1 MVLVSWRQKIGYVI
15 IAIRSNRKYQVKT
28 ILPITKEPL
37 IMSQSILI
45 TGCSSGIGL
54 DAALTLSQRGW
65 RVFASCRNKA
75 DVSRMT
81 DEFGLESV
89 LIDYEDQDTI
99 EAGFQEVLAAT
110 GGRLDALFNN
120 GAYAI
125 PGAVEDLPTA
135 ALRQIFE
142 ANFFGWH
149 HLTRLALPVMRA
161 QGHGRILQ
169 NSSVLGFAA
178 LRYRGAYNATKFA
191 LEGLTDTI
199 RLETD
204 HPHIHFSLIEPGPIR
219 TKIRENSVPHFKKWI
234 TVKGSA
240 HEQLYEKALI
250 PRLTAINPPK
260 DMFELEADAV
270 TKDVIHALES
280 PRPRIRYRI
289 TTATK
294 LMMIAKR
301 LLSSRQMD
309 KLAHRF

>member
-1 MVLVSWRQKIGYVI
+1 MVLVSWRHKIGHVI
-15 IAIRSNRKYQVKT
+15 IAIWSNRKYQVKN
-28 ILPITKEPL
+28 ILPITKETP

-75 DVSRMT
+75 DVLRMT

>member
-1 MVLVSWRQKIGYVI
+1 MLLVSWRQKIGHVI

-28 ILPITKEPL
+28 ILRVVKEAL

-75 DVSRMT
+75 DVARMT

-89 LIDYEDQDTI
+89 LIDYQDQDTI

>member
-1 MVLVSWRQKIGYVI
+1 MVLVRWRQKIGHVI
-15 IAIRSNRKYQVKT
+15 IAIWSNRKYQVKT
-28 ILPITKEPL
+28 ILRVVKETP

-54 DAALTLSQRGW
+54 DAARTLSQRGW

-75 DVSRMT
+75 DVARMT

-219 TKIRENSVPHFKKWI
+219 TKIRENSVPHFQKWI

-260 DMFELEADAV
+260 DMFELEPDAV

>member
-1 MVLVSWRQKIGYVI
+1 MLLVRWRRQIAHVI
-15 IAIRSNRKYQVKT
+15 IAIWLNRKYQVKT
-28 ILPITKEPL
+28 ILRVVKETL

-75 DVSRMT
+75 DVARMT
-81 DEFGLESV
+81 DEFGMESV

-219 TKIRENSVPHFKKWI
+219 TKIRENSVPHFQKWI

-260 DMFELEADAV
+260 DMFELEPDAV

-289 TTATK
+289 TKATK

>member
-1 MVLVSWRQKIGYVI
+1 MVLVRWRQKIGHVI
-15 IAIRSNRKYQVKT
+15 IAIWSNRKYQVKT
-28 ILPITKEPL
+28 ILRVVKETP

-54 DAALTLSQRGW
+54 DAARTLSQRGW

-75 DVSRMT
+75 DVARMT

-219 TKIRENSVPHFKKWI
+219 TKIRENSVPHFQKWI

-270 TKDVIHALES
+270 TKDVIHALEA

>member
-1 MVLVSWRQKIGYVI
+1 MVLVRWRQKIGHVI

-28 ILPITKEPL
+28 ILPITKETS

-54 DAALTLSQRGW
+54 DAARTLSQRGW

-75 DVSRMT
+75 DVSRMS

-219 TKIRENSVPHFKKWI
+219 TKIRENSVPHFQKWI

>member
-1 MVLVSWRQKIGYVI
+1 M
-15 IAIRSNRKYQVKT
+15 
-28 ILPITKEPL
+28 
-37 IMSQSILI
+37 
-45 TGCSSGIGL
+45 
-54 DAALTLSQRGW
+54 
-65 RVFASCRNKA
+65 
-75 DVSRMT
+75 
-81 DEFGLESV
+81 
-89 LIDYEDQDTI
+89 
-99 EAGFQEVLAAT
+99 
-110 GGRLDALFNN
+110 
-120 GAYAI
+120 
-125 PGAVEDLPTA
+125 
-135 ALRQIFE
+135 
-142 ANFFGWH
+142 
-149 HLTRLALPVMRA
+149 
-161 QGHGRILQ
+161 
-169 NSSVLGFAA
+169 
-178 LRYRGAYNATKFA
+178 RYRGAYNATKFA

-289 TTATK
+289 TMATK

>member
-1 MVLVSWRQKIGYVI
+1 MVLVSWRHKIGHVI
-15 IAIRSNRKYQVKT
+15 IAIWSNRKYQVKT
-28 ILPITKEPL
+28 ILPITKETP

-89 LIDYEDQDTI
+89 RIDYEDQETI
-99 EAGFQEVLAAT
+99 EAGFHEVLAAT

-289 TTATK
+289 TMATK

>member
-1 MVLVSWRQKIGYVI
+1 
-15 IAIRSNRKYQVKT
+15 
-28 ILPITKEPL
+28 
-37 IMSQSILI
+37 MSQSILI

-99 EAGFQEVLAAT
+99 EAGFQEVLATT

-204 HPHIHFSLIEPGPIR
+204 HPQIHFSLIEPGPIR

>member
-1 MVLVSWRQKIGYVI
+1 MMLGIQRHKINHVI
-15 IAIRSNRKYQVKT
+15 IAIWSNRKYQMKT
-28 ILPITKEPL
+28 ILRVVKETL

-75 DVSRMT
+75 DVLRMT

-289 TTATK
+289 TMATK

>member
-1 MVLVSWRQKIGYVI
+1 MVLVRWRQKIGHVI
-15 IAIRSNRKYQVKT
+15 IAIWSNRKYQVKT
-28 ILPITKEPL
+28 ILPITKETL

-54 DAALTLSQRGW
+54 DAARTLSQRGW

-75 DVSRMT
+75 DVARMT

-219 TKIRENSVPHFKKWI
+219 TKIRENSVPHFQKWI

-260 DMFELEADAV
+260 DMFELEPDAV

>member
-1 MVLVSWRQKIGYVI
+1 MLLVRWRRQIAHVI
-15 IAIRSNRKYQVKT
+15 IAIWSNRKYQVKT
-28 ILPITKEPL
+28 ILRVVKETP

-75 DVSRMT
+75 DVARMT

-219 TKIRENSVPHFKKWI
+219 TKIRENSVPHFQKWI

-270 TKDVIHALES
+270 TKDVIHALEA

>member
-1 MVLVSWRQKIGYVI
+1 MLLVRWRRQIAHVI
-15 IAIRSNRKYQVKT
+15 IAIWSNRKYQVKT
-28 ILPITKEPL
+28 ILRVVKETP

-75 DVSRMT
+75 DVARMT
-81 DEFGLESV
+81 DKFGLESV

-219 TKIRENSVPHFKKWI
+219 TKIRENSVPHFQKWI

-270 TKDVIHALES
+270 TKDVIHALEA

>member
-1 MVLVSWRQKIGYVI
+1 MVPVRWRQKIGHVI
-15 IAIRSNRKYQVKT
+15 IAIWSNRKYQVKT
-28 ILPITKEPL
+28 ILRVVKETP

-54 DAALTLSQRGW
+54 DAARTLSQRGW

-99 EAGFQEVLAAT
+99 EAGFQAVLAAT

-219 TKIRENSVPHFKKWI
+219 TKIRENSVPHFQKWI

-260 DMFELEADAV
+260 DMFELEPDAV
-270 TKDVIHALES
+270 TKDVIHALEA

>member
-1 MVLVSWRQKIGYVI
+1 MVLVRWRQKIGYVI
-15 IAIRSNRKYQVKT
+15 IAIWSNRKYQVKT
-28 ILPITKEPL
+28 ILRVVKETP

-54 DAALTLSQRGW
+54 DAARTLSQRGW

-75 DVSRMT
+75 DVARMT

-99 EAGFQEVLAAT
+99 EAGFKEVLAAT

-260 DMFELEADAV
+260 DMFELEPDAV

>member
-1 MVLVSWRQKIGYVI
+1 MVLVIQRHKIGHVI
-15 IAIRSNRKYQVKT
+15 IAIWSNRKYQVKT
-28 ILPITKEPL
+28 ILPITKETP

-99 EAGFQEVLAAT
+99 EASFQEVLATT

>member
-1 MVLVSWRQKIGYVI
+1 MVLVSWRHKIGHVI
-15 IAIRSNRKYQVKT
+15 IAIWSNRKYQVKN
-28 ILPITKEPL
+28 ILPITKETP

-75 DVSRMT
+75 DVLRMT

-289 TTATK
+289 TMATK

>member
-1 MVLVSWRQKIGYVI
+1 MVLVIQRHKIGHVI
-15 IAIRSNRKYQVKT
+15 IAIWSNRKYQVKT
-28 ILPITKEPL
+28 ILPITKETL